1 MKTMRLF
8 DTMLREKVEFEPAE
22 PGHVKMYVC
31 GVTPY
36 NLCHLGHARA
46 YITFDLLK
54 RCFLFQGWT
63 VTHVQNFT
71 DIDDKIINAAAVAGE
86 TAAQVSQKYIAA
98 YYEDMEKLHV
108 QPADVYPLVTE
119 NMAEIIQMVETLIE
133 KGHAYES
140 EGDVYFSVAS
150 FPEYGKL
157 SGRKDEDMMA
167 GARVDIN
174 EKKQAPMDFA
184 LWKKAK
190 PGEPMWSSP
199 WGEGRPGW
207 HIECSAL
214 SYKHLGIGFDIHG
227 GGADLVFP
235 HHENE
240 IAQSEAFAGCGPFAR
255 YWVHNGFVTINEEK
269 MSKSLGNFFTIRD
282 ILTKYEPEVLRFL
295 LLSTHYRSPLEF
307 SPDKLDEAGRAL
319 QRIRNAYYNLQ
330 QMHGQCGEQPDASWQ
345 ASLDGYRQDFRAALM
360 DDFNSAKAIGVLFDF
375 VREINSLGGENPTG
389 MASIALDGVKFF
401 EECDQVLAV
410 LDGAASSNGEA
421 GMADALLELLMQVR
435 DMAREKKDYA
445 TSDIIRDGLAA
456 LDVIVEDT
464 KSGSRWKKA

>member
-1 MKTMRLF
+1 MRLF
-8 DTMLREKVEFEPAE
+8 DTMLREKVEFAPAE
-22 PGHVKMYVC
+22 SGHVKMYVC

-54 RCFLFQGWT
+54 RCFLFNGWK

-71 DIDDKIINAAAVAGE
+71 DIDDKIINAAAAAGE
-86 TAAQVSQKYIAA
+86 TAQQVSQKYIAA
-98 YYEDMEKLHV
+98 YYEDMAKLHV
-108 QPADVYPLVTE
+108 LPADVYPLVTE
-119 NMAEIIQMVETLIE
+119 NMEEIIQMVETLIQ

-150 FPEYGKL
+150 FPDYGKL
-157 SGRKDEDMMA
+157 SGRKEDDMMA

-174 EKKQAPMDFA
+174 EKKNAPMDFA

-214 SYKHLGIGFDIHG
+214 SYKHLGLGFDIHG

-282 ILTKYEPEVLRFL
+282 ILAKYEPEVLRFL

-307 SPDKLDEAGRAL
+307 SPDKLDEASRAL
-319 QRIRNAYYNLQ
+319 QRIRNAYHNLQ
-330 QMHGQCGEQPDASWQ
+330 QHQGCDSESPAAAWL
-345 ASLDGYRQDFRAALM
+345 AKLDEYKQEFRAALV
-360 DDFNSAKAIGVLFDF
+360 DDFNSAKALGVVFDF
-375 VREINSLGGENPTG
+375 VREINTLSSENAVG
-389 MASIALDGVKFF
+389 MTTIARDGVKFF
-401 EECDQVLAV
+401 EECDEVLAI
-410 LDGAASSNGEA
+410 LGGAPKPDDEKSTV
-421 GMADALLELLMQVR
+421 DALLELLMLVR
-435 DMAREKKDYA
+435 DQSREKKDYV
-445 TSDIIRDGLAA
+445 TSDIIRDNLGA
-456 LDVIVEDT
+456 LGIVVEDT
-464 KSGSRWKKA
+464 KAGSRWKKA